1 VGLLNE
7 LGSALGHELHVE
19 IPMGAGAEHAI
30 AASKTFAL
38 SVTAALHLLAAW
50 GADEALRSA
59 LAVLP
64 ETLARCGA
72 EDWTAAARALTG
84 YGQLFV
90 VGRGPGLPIAR
101 ELALKLGEVAG
112 VHAQAFSAAELLHG
126 PISMASAATPAI
138 VFAGDRSSHD
148 SVLQAVAHLRAAGAA
163 VVMLG
168 SHASSATGAD
178 LVQVPAAGHKL
189 LQPLVALYA
198 AYPFLA
204 QLARERGRDPD
215 RPPHLEKATRTR

>member
-1 VGLLNE
+1 
-7 LGSALGHELHVE
+7 
-19 IPMGAGAEHAI
+19 
-30 AASKTFAL
+30 
-38 SVTAALHLLAAW
+38 
-50 GADEALRSA
+50 LRSA
-59 LAVLP
+59 LALLP

-84 YGQLFV
+84 RTQVLV
-90 VGRGPGLPIAR
+90 VGRGPALPIAQ

-112 VHAQAFSAAELLHG
+112 LHAQAHSAAELLHG
-126 PISMASAATPAI
+126 PISMASAATLAI

-148 SVLQAVAHLRAAGAA
+148 SVMEGAARLRAAGAA

-168 SHASSATGAD
+168 SHVTRTASGD
-178 LVQVPAAGHKL
+178 LIQVPASGHKL